1 MDIGERLKEARK
13 SFNISQDNLADKIGV
28 SRGVI
33 TNIEHGKT
41 EPTQLVL
48 NAICNAL
55 SINKEWLLNGTGE
68 MYALSKEDDELMK
81 AIAEISLSDNEK
93 LKNIVSKLM
102 ELDEQYIDSISTIID
117 GLVKK

>member
-1 MDIGERLKEARK
+1 MGIGERLKEARK

-33 TNIEHGKT
+33 TNIEHEKT
-41 EPTQLVL
+41 EPTLLVV
-48 NAICNAL
+48 NAICDVLNV
-55 SINKEWLLNGTGE
+55 SKEWLLNGTGE
-68 MYALSKEDDELMK
+68 MCILSKEDDELMK

-93 LKNIVSKLM
+93 LKRIVSNLM
-102 ELDEQYIDSISTIID
+102 KLDEQYIDSINTIID